1 MSLFQQSIELPFAD
15 PFLKL
20 YPHHALA
27 AGILQNNEHILPLL
41 LTDYVQLVYD
51 KDVQRMDFSVSLY
64 IQSYIK
70 HIPLT
75 FQSLVP
81 REIVEHG
88 YKNPVEF
95 IRTSLEHGYYV
106 YCIVDTYYIG
116 AYQKCYHMHH
126 MLHDMAIYGYDKK
139 TREYHV
145 ADCFVDGKYKREI
158 ISEKELKDG
167 LEIAYDKDWL
177 DGFVLLKYNENP
189 YRGITYDIEWIKKE
203 IDNYLN
209 GEPSGW
215 VTISEYRRRIPW
227 LYVYG
232 IEVYDALEEYL
243 EEKEKKREVLD
254 LRLPAALL
262 EHKKVMLKI
271 AEQLHET
278 GRLEAVSEVREV
290 FEELMEMAKNME
302 LLMAKYNTADGG
314 GLSALKELVRNIQ
327 AKDIAAM
334 TLFQENIKDQ
344 AFRII
349 EGTSAEVKFLEE
361 DRNTGGNWKE
371 EYGSQGYHVVGAEKQ
386 LPEYVAQDGY
396 IIRNAVC
403 VLLKMYAEGENV
415 LFYNRQDNRRV
426 QAYYLSAET
435 FYIHI
440 CLADKDRH
448 KISFYFLDYDRLQRE
463 QTVEVIHAGTGQVI
477 DRKLLSDFHKGVY
490 LSYEVMGAIILK
502 ITKINGPDAVISGV
516 FWD

>member
-243 EEKEKKREVLD
+243 EEKEIKREVLD

-262 EHKKVMLKI
+262 
-271 AEQLHET
+271 
-278 GRLEAVSEVREV
+278 
-290 FEELMEMAKNME
+290 
-302 LLMAKYNTADGG
+302 
-314 GLSALKELVRNIQ
+314 
-327 AKDIAAM
+327 
-334 TLFQENIKDQ
+334 
-344 AFRII
+344 
-349 EGTSAEVKFLEE
+349 
-361 DRNTGGNWKE
+361 
-371 EYGSQGYHVVGAEKQ
+371 
-386 LPEYVAQDGY
+386 
-396 IIRNAVC
+396 
-403 VLLKMYAEGENV
+403 
-415 LFYNRQDNRRV
+415 
-426 QAYYLSAET
+426 
-435 FYIHI
+435 
-440 CLADKDRH
+440 
-448 KISFYFLDYDRLQRE
+448 
-463 QTVEVIHAGTGQVI
+463 
-477 DRKLLSDFHKGVY
+477 
-490 LSYEVMGAIILK
+490 
-502 ITKINGPDAVISGV
+502 
-516 FWD
+516 

>member
-290 FEELMEMAKNME
+290 FEELMEMAK
-302 LLMAKYNTADGG
+302 KY
-314 GLSALKELVRNIQ
+314 
-327 AKDIAAM
+327 
-334 TLFQENIKDQ
+334 
-344 AFRII
+344 
-349 EGTSAEVKFLEE
+349 GTS
-361 DRNTGGNWKE
+361 
-371 EYGSQGYHVVGAEKQ
+371 
-386 LPEYVAQDGY
+386 DG
-396 IIRNAVC
+396 
-403 VLLKMYAEGENV
+403 
-415 LFYNRQDNRRV
+415 
-426 QAYYLSAET
+426 
-435 FYIHI
+435 
-440 CLADKDRH
+440 
-448 KISFYFLDYDRLQRE
+448 KI
-463 QTVEVIHAGTGQVI
+463 
-477 DRKLLSDFHKGVY
+477 
-490 LSYEVMGAIILK
+490 
-502 ITKINGPDAVISGV
+502 
-516 FWD
+516 